1 MDAARKATAEK
12 QDEKRDGKGDARQ
25 EDNSEKAESPSRGH
39 LTALSTPQ
47 SITQSRNRRTR
58 TTSIRVLL
66 NI

>member
-1 MDAARKATAEK
+1 MDAARRATAEK

-39 LTALSTPQ
+39 LTALSTQ